1 MDERRGDRNKTN
13 FGQTAKWIK
22 SKDGKSI
29 SLTRKGVPIQ
39 DSYLGPYEDFSN
51 NVELFLFQ
59 KESLSK
65 NPELIKLLENLF
77 Q

>member
-1 MDERRGDRNKTN
+1 MISKKKKYNEAA
-13 FGQTAKWIK
+13 QWIK
-22 SKDGKSI
+22 SKDDKFI
-29 SLTRKGVPIQ
+29 SLNRKEVSIQ
-39 DSYLGPYEDFSN
+39 DSYLGPHEDFSN

-65 NPELIKLLENLF
+65 SPELIKLLENLI